1 MTKRQFKLLGEW
13 AFLALATVGAF
24 TCIIAL
30 MISVPK
36 LILVGCLGMLFYGK
50 LALDYTR
57 EYLTDFKEAA
67 AK

>member
-13 AFLALATVGAF
+13 AFLALATAGAF
-24 TCIIAL
+24 ACIIAL

-36 LILVGCLGMLFYGK
+36 LILVGLLVMTFYGK

>member
-24 TCIIAL
+24 ACIIAL

-36 LILVGCLGMLFYGK
+36 LVLVGCLVMPFYVK

-67 AK
+67 EK

>member
-13 AFLALATVGAF
+13 AFLALATVGVFA
-24 TCIIAL
+24 CIIAI
-30 MISVPK
+30 MINVPK
-36 LILVGCLGMLFYGK
+36 LILVGCLVMMFYGK
-50 LALDYTR
+50 LTLDYTR

>member
-24 TCIIAL
+24 ACMLAL

-36 LILVGCLGMLFYGK
+36 LILVGLLVMTFYGK

>member
-13 AFLALATVGAF
+13 AFLALATVGVFA
-24 TCIIAL
+24 CIIAL
-30 MISVPK
+30 MINVQK
-36 LILVGCLGMLFYGK
+36 LILVGLLVMTFYAK

-57 EYLTDFKEAA
+57 EYLTEFKEAA

>member
-13 AFLALATVGAF
+13 SFLALATVGVFA
-24 TCIIAL
+24 CIIAL

-36 LILVGCLGMLFYGK
+36 LIIVGCLVMLFYAK

-57 EYLTDFKEAA
+57 EYLTEFKEAA

>member
-13 AFLALATVGAF
+13 AFLALATVWAF
-24 TCIIAL
+24 ACIIAL

-36 LILVGCLGMLFYGK
+36 LIPVGCLVMTFYAK

-57 EYLTDFKEAA
+57 GYLTDFKEAA

>member
-1 MTKRQFKLLGEW
+1 MTKRQLKLLGEW

-24 TCIIAL
+24 ACIIAL

-36 LILVGCLGMLFYGK
+36 LILVGCLVMLFYAK

-57 EYLTDFKEAA
+57 EYLTEFKEAT